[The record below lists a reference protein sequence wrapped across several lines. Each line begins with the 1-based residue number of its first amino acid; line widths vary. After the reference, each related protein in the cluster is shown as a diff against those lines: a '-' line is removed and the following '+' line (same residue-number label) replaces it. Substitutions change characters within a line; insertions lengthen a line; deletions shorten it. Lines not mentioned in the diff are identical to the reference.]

1 VKSVLAIALA
11 TLLGASCH
19 APSDEHAAAD
29 AGDRADSSA
38 VVQWPIQGGV
48 SSFVTQ
54 SAARS
59 DEPFP
64 CGSGVN
70 AQHILQG
77 EHGDNHDYEHSLD
90 IVTRNRDSEAVP
102 LTYEGRGTD
111 IVAVADGV
119 VVAASAQESEC
130 ERSLGAGN
138 YVIVEH
144 PHLRADGRPILSAY
158 MHLNSH
164 EAAERSQECG
174 LNPNPIV
181 DGAFSS
187 PEVGATVRAGQKIG
201 ELGNTGNST
210 GAHLHFQF
218 ATDCLLAPAS
228 EVACTAISIL
238 DIAPQGFSNIRVAHD
253 ASCPEALATGGPL
266 AASFTSR
273 YLVDGSYVT
282 SAAFA
287 NEIHL
292 AAR

>member
-1 VKSVLAIALA
+1 MKSVLAIALA
-11 TLLGASCH
+11 ALVGASCH
-19 APSDEHAAAD
+19 AQSDEHAAAD
-29 AGDRADSSA
+29 AGDSTDSPS

-77 EHGDNHDYEHSLD
+77 EHSDNHDYEHSLD
-90 IVTRNRDSEAVP
+90 IVARNRDSEA
-102 LTYEGRGTD
+102 LIYEGRGTD

-119 VVAASAQESEC
+119 VVAVSALESEC

-144 PHLRADGRPILSAY
+144 PHLRVDGRPILSAY

-164 EAAERSQECG
+164 EEAERSQECS

-181 DGAFSS
+181 DGAFAS
-187 PEVGATVRAGQKIG
+187 PEVGTTVRAGQKIG

-218 ATDCLLAPAS
+218 ATDCLLAPAND
-228 EVACTAISIL
+228 VVCTALSIL
-238 DIAPQGFSNIRVAHD
+238 DIAPRGFSNIRVAHD
-253 ASCPEALATGGPL
+253 ASCPEVLATGGPL
-266 AASFTSR
+266 APAVSSN

-282 SAAFA
+282 STAPAPA
-287 NEIHL
+287 IHL

>member
-1 VKSVLAIALA
+1 MKSVLAIALA
-11 TLLGASCH
+11 ALVGASCH
-19 APSDEHAAAD
+19 AQSDEQAAAD
-29 AGDRADSSA
+29 AGDSTASPM
-38 VVQWPIQGGV
+38 VQWPIQGGV

-90 IVTRNRDSEAVP
+90 IVTRNRDSEAAP

-119 VVAASAQESEC
+119 VVASSALESEC

-144 PHLRADGRPILSAY
+144 PHLRLDGRPILSAY

-164 EAAERSQECG
+164 AEAERSQECS

-181 DGAFSS
+181 DDAFAS
-187 PEVGATVRAGQKIG
+187 PEVGAIVRAGQKIG

-218 ATDCLLAPAS
+218 ATDCLLAPAND
-228 EVACTAISIL
+228 VACTAISIL

-253 ASCPEALATGGPL
+253 ASCPDVLATGGPL
-266 AASFTSR
+266 APAFSSS

-282 SAAFA
+282 SAALA
-287 NEIHL
+287 PAIHL